1 MSLTHKGFYQVV
13 DAVYS
18 FLIARDDVSTVTI
31 GTVNDADLNKQTVF
45 PLVHMVPTGA
55 SRGPQVTTY
64 GFTFYFLDWVNE
76 TKDNPREQPDALY
89 GITDLIDVWHSTD
102 VTLTEFLA
110 HFQRGAGY
118 SNNFQLEQTS
128 PSTPFQNRFTNLLAG
143 WEANIQI
150 TVPNASPI
158 C

>member
-76 TKDNPREQPDALY
+76 TKGDQN
-89 GITDLIDVWHSTD
+89 
-102 VTLTEFLA
+102 FLFA
-110 HFQRGAGY
+110 FFGVYLGFTFHRGY
-118 SNNFQLEQTS
+118 CS
-128 PSTPFQNRFTNLLAG
+128 G
-143 WEANIQI
+143 W
-150 TVPNASPI
+150 
-158 C
+158 